1 MDDVTGALLK
11 MKKNQSLEAYMAEN
25 KENKIAGEAQ
35 KLLKREMA
43 YKVTCGTFKARDEA
57 LQKAAEARK
66 AGVHVSLAICKTGY
80 NLLYAEGMTKAE
92 AEAAKKAIEAKKIN
106 AKIAEQ

>member
-1 MDDVTGALLK
+1 M
-11 MKKNQSLEAYMAEN
+11 EEN
-25 KENKIAGEAQ
+25 KENKAAGAAQ
-35 KLLKREMA
+35 ELIKRDKI
-43 YKVTCGTFKARDEA
+43 YKITCGTFKARDEA